1 MYLGLTFIKHK
12 QTFFY
17 LTKTGP
23 QGIAIVEKLNS
34 YLFFVEQQGMK
45 TLNKRVELRDE
56 IDELIMQIINLGF
69 GLNDKKDKYEDI
81 NITRRDLF
89 KKEELS

>member
-23 QGIAIVEKLNS
+23 QGIAIVEKLKTYNIQI
-34 YLFFVEQQGMK
+34 EQ
-45 TLNKRVELRDE
+45 TPAIE
-56 IDELIMQIINLGF
+56 IHFLH
-69 GLNDKKDKYEDI
+69 
-81 NITRRDLF
+81 
-89 KKEELS
+89 